1 VRVLHAATELFPL
14 LKVGGLADVVA
25 ALPAAQA
32 RRGHDVRLLL
42 PGLPSVRQGLE
53 GARPAPGWRGPGT
66 LWKGRTPAG
75 LEAYALELPPWFEGQ
90 ESPYAHRRDDAGGFA
105 AFART
110 AAVLAA
116 EGDGEGNGRGW
127 RADLLHL
134 HDWPTALAAS
144 HLARRPGA
152 RPATVLTVHN
162 AAFQGLFPAEVFP
175 GLGLPAEAFAP
186 EGLEFHGQVNLLKA
200 GLVDADRIA
209 TVSPTYAGELRTPEG
224 GAGLHGVFARR
235 AGDLH
240 GILNG
245 VDLAAWD
252 PARDTALPAPVAT
265 GRVEGRAQNK
275 AALQRAFGLDAR
287 PRTPLFAVV
296 SRLDTLKGLDLLL
309 ANAGLLEAL
318 DAQLAVLGQGD
329 PGLETAFEAL
339 GRAQPGR
346 AGWIRRRDEALA
358 RLAFGGADFL
368 LVPSRSEPCGL
379 TQLYAQRYGAVP
391 VVRRTGGLADT
402 VADGPGATGLLFGEA
417 TAEAL
422 GEALRRA
429 CGMYRQDP
437 GAYAAVQ
444 ARAMALERG
453 WDGPARAYDALY
465 QDLVP
470 A

>member
-1 VRVLHAATELFPL
+1 
-14 LKVGGLADVVA
+14 
-25 ALPAAQA
+25 
-32 RRGHDVRLLL
+32 
-42 PGLPSVRQGLE
+42 
-53 GARPAPGWRGPGT
+53 
-66 LWKGRTPAG
+66 
-75 LEAYALELPPWFEGQ
+75 
-90 ESPYAHRRDDAGGFA
+90 
-105 AFART
+105 
-110 AAVLAA
+110 
-116 EGDGEGNGRGW
+116 
-127 RADLLHL
+127 
-134 HDWPTALAAS
+134 
-144 HLARRPGA
+144 
-152 RPATVLTVHN
+152 
-162 AAFQGLFPAEVFP
+162 
-175 GLGLPAEAFAP
+175 
-186 EGLEFHGQVNLLKA
+186 
-200 GLVDADRIA
+200 
-209 TVSPTYAGELRTPEG
+209 
-224 GAGLHGVFARR
+224 VFARR